1 MRPALYGTLN
11 IASATGIV
19 FANKA
24 VLSVYGFEFATALTL
39 LHTLTT
45 VLGMMLFCQLGMFA
59 PKQVPALQVR
69 PELLFCKFAWQQFL
83 LGFAFKDSSPL
94 HVNICALLG
103 LILSCMFA
111 VYEPKLTSL
120 HLFHD
125 IMFVTD
131 RWLHWQQHMLVMLF

>member
-45 VLGMMLFCQLGMFA
+45 VLGMMLFCQLGMFT

-69 PELLFCKFAWQQFL
+69 QALLFCK
-83 LGFAFKDSSPL
+83 
-94 HVNICALLG
+94 ICMAALC
-103 LILSCMFA
+103 S
-111 VYEPKLTSL
+111 
-120 HLFHD
+120 
-125 IMFVTD
+125 
-131 RWLHWQQHMLVMLF
+131 WLRIQR

>member
-1 MRPALYGTLN
+1 MPSVPWMKPALYGTLN

-45 VLGMMLFCQLGMFA
+45 VLGMMLFCQLGMFT

-69 PELLFCKFAWQQFL
+69 QAILLTYANLHDSTLYIDPCWKVVSVCVSTLVCYLDVCAKDDKFAFL
-83 LGFAFKDSSPL
+83 DTM
-94 HVNICALLG
+94 I
-103 LILSCMFA
+103 
-111 VYEPKLTSL
+111 
-120 HLFHD
+120 
-125 IMFVTD
+125 VTD